1 MPMEELLDDEVSVDI
16 TVSQINNTIPSLQES
31 PNDHSISITS
41 VVNEHLSVIESINA
55 NKIDNNTYSLRSED
69 PIKTRLHIINDDDDS
84 SDIPCTAYNPC
95 SNDIN
100 KNLQN
105 IRKNNPNRVIVSHL
119 NVNSF
124 AGKFDAINTIIP
136 GKVDV
141 VVFSETKLD
150 NSYPSSQFLMKG
162 FTNPFRQDRNSHGGG
177 IMIYVRE
184 DIPSKV
190 LKLHSFPSD
199 IEGIFVELTFR
210 KVKWLLFG
218 TYHPPNQNNKYFFE
232 NLGTALDVYIGKYDK
247 FLLAGDFNI
256 EEKETSLSDFLLV
269 YNLKNSVN
277 DKTCFK
283 SLNNPTTI
291 DLFLTN
297 SKKSFQNTCSIS
309 TGISD
314 FHNMVIT
321 VLKTTFAKTKPKI

>member
-1 MPMEELLDDEVSVDI
+1 M
-16 TVSQINNTIPSLQES
+16 
-31 PNDHSISITS
+31 
-41 VVNEHLSVIESINA
+41 NEHLSVIEPIYAS
-55 NKIDNNTYSLRSED
+55 KIDNNTNSLRSED
-69 PIKTRLHIINDDDDS
+69 PIKTKLPIINDDDNS

-95 SNDIN
+95 SNDN

-105 IRKNNPNRVIVSHL
+105 IRKNNPNRVIVSHF

-141 VVFSETKLD
+141 IIFSETKLH
-150 NSYPSSQFLMKG
+150 NSYSSSQFLIKG
-162 FTNPFRQDRNSHGGG
+162 FTNPFRQDHNCHGGG

-184 DIPSKV
+184 DIPCKV
-190 LKLHSFPSD
+190 LKLHSSPSD
-199 IEGIFVELTFR
+199 IEGIFVELNFR
-210 KVKWLLFG
+210 EVEWLLFG
-218 TYHPPNQNNKYFFE
+218 TYHPPNQNNKYVFE

-256 EEKETSLSDFLLV
+256 EEKETSLSYFLLV
-269 YNLKNSVN
+269 YNLKNLVN

-297 SKKSFQNTCSIS
+297 SKKPFQNTCSIS

-321 VLKTTFAKTKPKI
+321 VLKTTFAKTKPKMISIAAINTLIIIYSVGI